1 MILME
6 FDGNYG
12 GFMDF
17 HGDFMAK
24 WWYVTGYEWEYNIA
38 IQSRGNLTPKQLEKN
53 TVKQR

>member
-1 MILME
+1 VVKSVLDSESPAQFHHKERLLDVDRVMILME

-24 WWYVTGYEWEYNIA
+24 W
-38 IQSRGNLTPKQLEKN
+38 
-53 TVKQR
+53 

>member
-1 MILME
+1 MILMD
-6 FDGNYG
+6 FDGNYD

-38 IQSRGNLTPKQLEKN
+38 IQSRGSLTPEQLK
-53 TVKQR
+53 KIQ